1 MTLVSSGEEASRTL
15 REAWG
20 VGRGGLFVRQS
31 LRQAELPTLC
41 SEEKQLLDY
50 FAYLEPGP
58 RIQNIRGSFLGIKR
72 RAFRSLPSVF

>member
-15 REAWG
+15 WEAR
-20 VGRGGLFVRQS
+20 GRGGLFVRHS
-31 LRQAELPTLC
+31 LRQAELTTLC

-58 RIQNIRGSFLGIKR
+58 CIQNIRGSFLGM
-72 RAFRSLPSVF
+72 